1 VLSLTVAGK
10 IIIGVVD
17 LVLKEVMLM
26 IVIVLLKTLTL
37 ILSPGILTAI
47 VKHGLVIIQILMVLS
62 VNNLLLVVWQ
72 TVILVQMLVL
82 VMNVL
87 LVSPGMDSGVKQ
99 IKLSIVRL
107 TVLNVLISTH
117 VMFVFKVS
125 PI

>member
-1 VLSLTVAGK
+1 MSLLVLSLTVAGK

-72 TVILVQMLVL
+72 TVILV
-82 VMNVL
+82 
-87 LVSPGMDSGVKQ
+87 
-99 IKLSIVRL
+99 
-107 TVLNVLISTH
+107 
-117 VMFVFKVS
+117 
-125 PI
+125 